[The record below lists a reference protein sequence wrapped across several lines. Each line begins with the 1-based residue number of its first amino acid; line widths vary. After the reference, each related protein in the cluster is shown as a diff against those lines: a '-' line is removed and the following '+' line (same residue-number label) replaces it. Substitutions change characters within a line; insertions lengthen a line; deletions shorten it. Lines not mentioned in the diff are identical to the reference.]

1 MFFVYFAEYRSNN
14 LDRLAIHKYI
24 YVQNL
29 FSKHIN
35 LINIV
40 ACGAKVFVNVLQA
53 VASTYKFCFA
63 KAYIKF
69 FKNMLYD
76 TDLFVLTGD
85 NFLNACCLTLRERK
99 KCYFFFQRNTEHTV
113 LLVLLLSATFNIRYN
128 NYHCSI
134 IYLADNVAIHAFF
147 KRI

>member
-69 FKNMLYD
+69 FKKY
-76 TDLFVLTGD
+76 
-85 NFLNACCLTLRERK
+85 ALRHGFI
-99 KCYFFFQRNTEHTV
+99 CADWGQFFECV
-113 LLVLLLSATFNIRYN
+113 LLNTSRAQKVLFFLSKKY
-128 NYHCSI
+128 
-134 IYLADNVAIHAFF
+134 
-147 KRI
+147 